1 MVSCVRVVLTEDY
14 AGPGSGLD
22 GTLPTATASTVD
34 KASADTTAGQAS
46 PPSPVITAGS
56 NDPKCVN

>member
-1 MVSCVRVVLTEDY
+1 VLADDY

-22 GTLPTATASTVD
+22 GTLPTSATVEQQ
-34 KASADTTAGQAS
+34 SADDAVTAADAP

>member
-1 MVSCVRVVLTEDY
+1 MLADGYDGPLRPGRTLLTS
-14 AGPGSGLD
+14 A
-22 GTLPTATASTVD
+22 AVD
-34 KASADTTAGQAS
+34 KAAASQTAEQAP

>member
-1 MVSCVRVVLTEDY
+1 VVLADGY
-14 AGPGSGLD
+14 DGPGSGQD
-22 GTLPTATASTVD
+22 GTLPTSAEVD
-34 KASADTTAGQAS
+34 KAAQDTSPDNGGQAP